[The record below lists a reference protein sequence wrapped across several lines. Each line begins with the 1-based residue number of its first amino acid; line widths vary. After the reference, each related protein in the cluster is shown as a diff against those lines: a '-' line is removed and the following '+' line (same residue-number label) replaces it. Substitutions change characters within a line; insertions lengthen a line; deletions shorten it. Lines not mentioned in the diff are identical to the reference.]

1 MMEQAEIKDF
11 LTIVSEAHGIS
22 IEEVVKELKR
32 FQDEET
38 REDVA
43 RAERCLLDLTKR
55 DRKRRR
61 RSRTNETDTTIS
73 TAA

>member
-11 LTIVSEAHGIS
+11 LTIVSEAYGIS

-55 DRKRRR
+55 DRKSRR

>member
-11 LTIVSEAHGIS
+11 LTIVSEAYDIS

-61 RSRTNETDTTIS
+61 KRNSNEADTTIS

>member
-11 LTIVSEAHGIS
+11 LTIVSEAYGIS

-43 RAERCLLDLTKR
+43 RAEKCLLDLTKR

-61 RSRTNETDTTIS
+61 RSRLNETDTTIS